1 MKKRKLGANGPDV
14 STIGLD
20 CMAIGEFYGKTDE
33 SAANLINGDIDSL
46 AKEAIP
52 YVLMDII
59 VLIIIS
65 LLPILSLYLP
75 IKAGLYVP

>member
-1 MKKRKLGANGPDV
+1 MGVNLF
-14 STIGLD
+14 T
-20 CMAIGEFYGKTDE
+20 
-33 SAANLINGDIDSL
+33 AANLTGSDLDSI

-52 YVLMDII
+52 YVLMDVI